1 MNFAIIGASG
11 NVGRKIIEILEKSK
25 ISFNDL
31 YLVAS
36 KKSTGKKIKFREKEI
51 EIENLDNYDFSKAQI
66 TIFAA
71 GSNIAKEWAP
81 KAAEKTIVIDN
92 SSFFRMK
99 ENIPLVVPEVNPEA
113 LGKHENIIANPN
125 CSTMQMVLVLKPLH
139 DEYKIKRVIVSTY
152 QAVSG
157 AGKEAMDEL
166 FAQTKNFLDKK
177 DIVSKNFTKQ
187 IAFNL
192 IPHIE
197 VFDIDSYTKEGLKTP
212 KKTKKSLDEK
222 NFVSKN
228 FTKQIAFNLIP
239 HIDVFDKDGY
249 TKEELKMTNE
259 TKKILDEKI
268 EVTATCVRVPVRT
281 GHSESINIE
290 FEKSYD
296 LENIVKILENA
307 PGCKVFDDRKDGG
320 YITPLEAENNYTTFI
335 SRIRKDNTNPKAI
348 NIWVVSDNLLKGA
361 ALNTVQIAEHL
372 MKKL

>member
-11 NVGRKIIEILEKSK
+11 NVGRKTIEILEKSK
-25 ISFNDL
+25 ISFKDL

-36 KKSTGKKIKFREKEI
+36 KKSAGKKIKFRKKEI
-51 EIENLDNYDFSKAQI
+51 EIENLENYDFSKAQI

-71 GSNIAKEWAP
+71 GSQIAKEWAP
-81 KAAEKTIVIDN
+81 KAAKKTIVIDN

-99 ENIPLVVPEVNPEA
+99 ENIPLVVPEVNLEA

-157 AGKEAMDEL
+157 AGKEAIDEL
-166 FAQTKNFLDKK
+166 FDQTKNFLDKK
-177 DIVSKNFTKQ
+177 N
-187 IAFNL
+187 
-192 IPHIE
+192 IE
-197 VFDIDSYTKEGLKTP
+197 
-212 KKTKKSLDEK
+212 
-222 NFVSKN
+222 SKN

-239 HIDVFDKDGY
+239 HIDAFDKDGY

-296 LENIVKILENA
+296 LEKIIKILNNA
-307 PGCKVFDDRKDGG
+307 PGCKVIDDRKDGG
-320 YITPLEAENNYTTFI
+320 YVTPLEAENDYMTYI
-335 SRIRKDNTNPKAI
+335 SRIRKDNTNAKAI

-361 ALNTVQIAEHL
+361 ALNTVQIAECL